1 MRKRPPEP
9 RTFSGFFKSQRGNIS
24 PFLFGLLA
32 GVALFSGGMKAKAE
46 LELQR
51 IKEEQAQRERETA
64 EQYKRAI
71 EGSILSETSAT
82 YGTLDRERIEQ
93 NLAKGIGGGTRSGQD
108 VAFGSITTDAT
119 RNEQRIIISTSDD
132 DFVRTEVSN
141 IETAADAGAA
151 AQSDI
156 NRRGDIANIDTASLR
171 TRQIKRTM
179 TNMHQE
185 SELIYAF
192 WGRDGVMPTSGEY
205 ATINSQT
212 GLTDFWGGSFTYTRF
227 DDSHAI
233 LEATTPWGQ
242 TLVVPMDLGPPEW
255 NVFVTSGDWTGDLGG
270 FSGADAKCQTA
281 ASSAGLSGTYMAWL
295 SDDSLNPDNRFPNRG
310 TPKAFRLTNG
320 SIAANNWS
328 DLTDGNLDTE
338 IDWDENG
345 VIRNSPVWTNTTV
358 SGIAIP
364 GALDCNSWT
373 DGTPGESGQGGAS
386 YTTNSY
392 WTDATPVA
400 PGGATCDNSHPLYCF
415 QVTGTP

>member
-1 MRKRPPEP
+1 MKKQLRSIWRK
-9 RTFSGFFKSQRGNIS
+9 QRGNIS

-51 IKEEQAQRERETA
+51 IKEEQAQREREA
-64 EQYKRAI
+64 AASYKKAV
-71 EGSILSETSAT
+71 EGAILSETGAT
-82 YGTLDRERIEQ
+82 FGTLDRERIEQ
-93 NLAKGIGGGTRSGQD
+93 SLSKSIGGGTRSGQN
-108 VAFGSITTDAT
+108 VALGSITTDAT

-132 DFVRTEVSN
+132 DFVRAQVGAL
-141 IETAADAGAA
+141 ETGADAGLAA
-151 AQSDI
+151 SDDI
-156 NRRGDIANIDTASLR
+156 NRRGDIANIDTASIR
-171 TRQIKRTM
+171 NVQVRRTM
-179 TNMHQE
+179 QNLNKE
-185 SELIYAF
+185 AELIYSF
-192 WGRDGVMPTSGEY
+192 WGRNGVMPTAGEY
-205 ATINSQT
+205 TTINSQT
-212 GLTDFWGGSFTYTRF
+212 GLTDFWGSSFTYTRF
-227 DDSHAI
+227 GNSHAI

-255 NVFVTSGDWTGDLGG
+255 NVFVTSGTWTGDLGG

-345 VIRNSPVWTNTTV
+345 VIRNTAVWTNTTV
-358 SGIAIP
+358 SGNAIST
-364 GALDCNSWT
+364 ALDCNSWT

-386 YTTNSY
+386 YVTMSY
-392 WTDATPVA
+392 WTDASPFQ
-400 PGGATCDNSHPLYCF
+400 PSGATCDNSLSLYCF